1 MRQQWN
7 RLQYIILRCNNQLSI
22 PTTIEHDSIERFNT
36 RAGEQSYHKPQHW
49 WWPRRRWWD
58 IDCNINLHWH
68 LLHRHRCFWSP
79 WNTTWEKREER
90 LPLLLY
96 TVNSRATCAMTLLL
110 WAYRQTAVG
119 MDYYFMQRAL
129 WWWSLKQGGRIVFL
143 WFTQYVNDNQQV
155 RCHNIVRPCI
165 LGRTEDDE

>member
-49 WWPRRRWWD
+49 WWRRRRWWD

-79 WNTTWEKREER
+79 WNTTREKREER

-96 TVNSRATCAMTLLL
+96 KVNSRATCDDVIIMSISTDCSGDGLLFY
-110 WAYRQTAVG
+110 AES
-119 MDYYFMQRAL
+119 
-129 WWWSLKQGGRIVFL
+129 SLMMKL
-143 WFTQYVNDNQQV
+143 KA
-155 RCHNIVRPCI
+155 
-165 LGRTEDDE
+165 GRTNRLFVVHTVRKWQSTSTMS